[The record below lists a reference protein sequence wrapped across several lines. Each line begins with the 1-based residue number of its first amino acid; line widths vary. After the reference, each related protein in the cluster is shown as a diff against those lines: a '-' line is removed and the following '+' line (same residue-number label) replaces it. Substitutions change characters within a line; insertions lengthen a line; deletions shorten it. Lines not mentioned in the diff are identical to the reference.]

1 MLDHLKTELVELAGK
16 MERQNKIKT
25 MLESLNEEEHELLQ
39 KEYEL
44 RTILTKEDKDVKRL
58 EKTTATSIFY
68 AMLGRRDLQL
78 EKEHQEAY
86 AAKLKYDATVSQMDD
101 CCRRK
106 EKLIKEQQELAGCEQ
121 RYTQVFAEIQKLLH
135 NDPHYADKLCAL
147 ERQLGVVTSQLIEV
161 SEAVN
166 AGNAC
171 TRQILCI
178 QDSLDSAEGWGT
190 CDLFGGGLLSDM
202 AKHSHLD
209 EAQANAEHL
218 QMLLSSFRT
227 ELADVKINA
236 EMGQVNID
244 GFLRFAD
251 YFFDGLIS
259 DWSVLSRIHDS
270 QKSVSEVKSQVSS
283 ALSQLE
289 NTRGM
294 YEDEKAS
301 LEKQIADLVYHA

>member
-1 MLDHLKTELVELAGK
+1 MLDHLKIELEAFSGK
-16 MERQNKIKT
+16 MERQNKVNA
-25 MLESLNEEEHELLQ
+25 MLESLNEEEHELLK
-39 KEYEL
+39 KENEL
-44 RTILTKEDKDVKRL
+44 RTVLIKEDKDVERL

-68 AMLGRRDLQL
+68 AILGRKELQL
-78 EKEHQEAY
+78 EKEQQEAY
-86 AAKLKYDATVSQMDD
+86 SAKLKYDAVVSQMND

-106 EKLIKEQQELAGCEQ
+106 ERLIKEQEELVGCEQ
-121 RYTQVFAEIQKLLH
+121 QYAQVFGEIQKLLH

-147 ERQLGVVTSQLIEV
+147 ERQLGAVTSQRIEV
-161 SEAVN
+161 SEAVEV
-166 AGNAC
+166 GNAC
-171 TRQILCI
+171 MRQIRCI
-178 QDSLDSAEGWGT
+178 EDSLDSAEGWGT
-190 CDLFGGGLLSDM
+190 WDLFGGGLLSDM

-209 EAQANAEHL
+209 QAQADAGHL

-259 DWSVLSRIHDS
+259 DWSVLSRVHDS
-270 QKSVSEVKSQVSS
+270 QKSVFEVKKQVSS

-289 NTRGM
+289 ITRGRC
-294 YEDEKAS
+294 EDEKVS